1 VCREVSDFVR
11 SRLWGVEDGDSL
23 QGSGGAEAMQGD
35 LQMTASI
42 VVVGDVAACW
52 PLEPWPK
59 ALMELKWHEH
69 SAECDAP

>member
-1 VCREVSDFVR
+1 
-11 SRLWGVEDGDSL
+11 
-23 QGSGGAEAMQGD
+23 MQGD

-59 ALMELKWHEH
+59 ALMEVSLISLLAIVLSFEEFCKHDGV
-69 SAECDAP
+69 SM